1 MTRDKDEEIRRKV
14 MKGIKNPG
22 KDNPYHKANVKRDQ
36 AKAKET
42 QKAIDKRK
50 GKHTR
55 RRGDD
60 GVVDTGM
67 FS

>member
-1 MTRDKDEEIRRKV
+1 MADNNEEIRRKV
-14 MKGIKNPG
+14 MKGVNDPEKH
-22 KDNPYHKANVKRDQ
+22 NPYHKENLKKDKKKTKQV
-36 AKAKET
+36 
-42 QKAIDKRK
+42 QKALDKRK
-50 GKHTR
+50 GKHTK